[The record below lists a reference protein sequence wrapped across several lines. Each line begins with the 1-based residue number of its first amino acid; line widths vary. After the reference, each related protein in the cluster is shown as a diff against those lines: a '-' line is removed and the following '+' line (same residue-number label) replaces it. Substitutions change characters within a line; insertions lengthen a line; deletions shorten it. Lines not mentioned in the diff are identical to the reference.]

1 MNARYKPL
9 AAPRHNR
16 AVAQFT
22 GAELTYLL
30 VEQRLGRLAAGD
42 STAAPHVAPGGRSY
56 SPDLSTIDISGH
68 NFAANPK
75 FRNIQTNPQAAF
87 VVDDAGLIVR

>member
-1 MNARYKPL
+1 MTTKTDT
-9 AAPRHNR
+9 AATSPPAATPDLCNQDR
-16 AVAQFT
+16 QT
-22 GAELTYLL
+22 
-30 VEQRLGRLAAGD
+30 AGD

-87 VVDDAGLIVR
+87 VVDDAGLIVRQSPQETHVRR